1 MATTPSAR
9 VLRGDPLCGA
19 GHRLG
24 GEGELTRTVEPPAI
38 DPASPDTA
46 AELRELPQP
55 HWGRL
60 RWAGLVL
67 AVTATMLAL
76 LWNRFYFGNDDLLQF
91 LVAREHG
98 LSWRTLSLNVFQ
110 HFGPYNR
117 LGHLV
122 VYQFTDLAPVAGMAL
137 MVVNYVALLVGSLW
151 LMTELGLSTGRRVF
165 ALVAIGLSVSVIESA
180 LWFDA
185 SMHILPA
192 IAISLAVCAAHVRGV
207 RTGRRRWHVVGLVLF
222 ILGQLFQERPIF
234 ALPLIVL
241 VDVLLLWRDE
251 PWRERLRRLWQLRA
265 PIGCLTIAALL
276 IAAALQAFVV
286 QDDATQPSWI
296 TTGRTVL
303 LSLTG
308 YVLPSLAN
316 LPSAEPPG
324 LVVQLIVLTAAVA
337 VGILLARMRRGN
349 AGPVLF
355 CAVVFLLY
363 YSFLKFS
370 VILTP
375 DTVKE
380 NAERLHNAVYV
391 TVPAIIALAHLR
403 LPPPAT
409 RPRTEM
415 WHSRWAALGVAA
427 LVVYCVV
434 TNSAYLSFRWAETT
448 DARAYLDALR
458 ANSDEWSDPDVT
470 LIPLFVNPAMTSSW
484 SKAYGRQDQVLNLVD
499 KGFTFGDLGPR
510 PVIIDSSGSVRP
522 AALIPVAA
530 PADVSTGECVPGRAL
545 SPTGI
550 RAEVFVPRTRTP
562 SYLVI
567 TYRASRETPFQIVTD
582 PNQRRQLGFSEI
594 ALPAGAHTRVVP
606 LDDSDFRHLVATAS
620 GVVCVENVEVM
631 RVAQVEPGGECRYVD
646 RYGRPTARV
655 PCPDESR

>member
-1 MATTPSAR
+1 MARTPSAR
-9 VLRGDPLCGA
+9 VLRGDPLGA
-19 GHRLG
+19 AGYRPG

-38 DPASPDTA
+38 NPASPDTA
-46 AELRELPQP
+46 AEPRKLPQP

-151 LMTELGLSTGRRVF
+151 LMTELGLSTGRRMF
-165 ALVAIGLSVSVIESA
+165 ALVSIGLSVSVIESA

-192 IAISLAVCAAHVRGV
+192 IAISLAICAAHVRGV
-207 RTGRRRWHVVGLVLF
+207 RTGRRRWHLVALLLF

-241 VDVLLLWRDE
+241 IDVLLLWRDE
-251 PWRERLRRLWQLRA
+251 PWRERLRRMWRLRA
-265 PIGCLTIAALL
+265 PIGSLIIAAGL

-286 QDDATQPSWI
+286 EDDATQPSWL

-308 YVLPSLAN
+308 YVLPSLVN

-324 LVVQLIVLTAAVA
+324 LVVQLVVLTAAVA
-337 VGILLARMRRGN
+337 VGIVFARMRRGN

-355 CAVVFLLY
+355 CASVFVIY
-363 YSFLKFS
+363 YGFLKFS
-370 VILTP
+370 AILTP
-375 DTVKE
+375 ETVE
-380 NAERLHNAVYV
+380 LNAERLHNAVYV
-391 TVPAIIALAHLR
+391 IVPAIIALAHLR
-403 LPPPAT
+403 LPRPAM
-409 RPRTEM
+409 RPRSEM
-415 WHSRWAALGVAA
+415 WHSRGAALGVAI

-434 TNSAYLSFRWAETT
+434 TNSAYLTRQWAETT
-448 DARAYLDALR
+448 QARAYLDAVR
-458 ANSDEWSDPDVT
+458 ASAGEWSDPDVT
-470 LIPLFVNPAMTSSW
+470 VIPLFVNPAMTSSW
-484 SKAYGRQDQVLNLVD
+484 SKSYGRQDQVLNLID
-499 KGFTFGDLGPR
+499 KGFTIGDLGSR

-530 PADVSTGECVPGRAL
+530 PADVSSGECAPGRAL
-545 SPTGI
+545 RPTDI
-550 RAEVFVPRTRTP
+550 RAELSMPRTRTP
-562 SYLVI
+562 SYLVV
-567 TYRASRETPFQIVTD
+567 TYQASRATPFQIVTD
-582 PNQRRQLGFSEI
+582 PNLRRQLGYSQI
-594 ALPAGAHTRVVP
+594 VLPAGAHTRVVP
-606 LDDSDFRHLVATAS
+606 LNDSDVRHLVATAA
-620 GVVCVENVEVM
+620 GVVCVDDVEVM
-631 RVAQVEPGGECRYVD
+631 RVAQVEPGGTCRYVD
-646 RYGRPTARV
+646 RYGRPTTRV
-655 PCPDESR
+655 LCPDEPR